1 MSLFIENIR
10 QGIGSLKSHRLRAVI
25 TSSII
30 AIGITA
36 LVGILTSID
45 AMNNAISKTMSRMG
59 SQSFTISNRLRVERF
74 GVPAD
79 FPNIHYD
86 QAHQFENYFG
96 NKFPVSIAL
105 NASFNSKVKCNH
117 LETNPNIKVIGIEED
132 YLKTSN
138 YEIDA
143 GRNFTPNDIRM
154 NLPLAI
160 IGYDI
165 RNDLFKSSDIPGRS
179 IGEIISID
187 GKPFKVVGELK
198 KKGSSMGMSGGD
210 RLVYIPI
217 HNARQSFASVT
228 DNCTITIQVD
238 NVQELDAE
246 MNESYTLMRRI
257 RLLKPADNDDFSIV
271 KSDALAK
278 DAKENMAMVSGVG
291 TLIGIITLLGA
302 AVSLM
307 NIMLVSVTERTR
319 EIGLRKALGA
329 TSINIRNQFL
339 IEAIIICQLGGIGG
353 IILGLLLGNLVA
365 LGLGSGFIAPW
376 AWIIMAF
383 VVCIVVGLLAGLYPA
398 NKASK
403 LDPIEA
409 LRHDG

>member
-1 MSLFIENIR
+1 MFVENIR
-10 QGIGSLKSHRLRAVI
+10 QGFGSLKSHKVRAVI
-25 TSSII
+25 TASII

-45 AMNNAISKTMSRMG
+45 AMNSAISKTMSKMG
-59 SQSFTISNRLRVERF
+59 SQSFNISNRVSVERF
-74 GVPAD
+74 GVAD
-79 FPNIHYD
+79 DFKAITYE

-96 NKFPVSIAL
+96 SKLPVSLSL
-105 NASFNSKVKCNH
+105 NASFNSKIKFRGE
-117 LETNPNIKVIGIEED
+117 ETNPNIKILGVEED
-132 YLKTSN
+132 YLKTAN

-154 NLPLAI
+154 NLPLAV
-160 IGYDI
+160 IGSDI
-165 RNDLFKSSDIPGRS
+165 VNDLFLESDLVGRS
-179 IGEIISID
+179 IGKTISID
-187 GKPFKVVGELK
+187 GKPFKVIGELK

-210 RLVYIPI
+210 RLVFIPI
-217 HNARQSFASVT
+217 HNARQSFASVY
-228 DNCTITIQVD
+228 DNCNISVLV
-238 NVQELDAE
+238 NKVEELEPE
-246 MNESYTLMRRI
+246 MNNAYTFMRRI
-257 RLLKPADNDDFSIV
+257 RRLKPSDPDNFMIT

-278 DAKENMAMVSGVG
+278 DAQKNMAMVSGVG

-329 TSINIRNQFL
+329 TSKNIRNQFL
-339 IEAIIICQLGGIGG
+339 LEAIVICQLGGLGG

-376 AWIIMAF
+376 NWIVMAF
-383 VVCIVVGLLAGLYPA
+383 IVCIVVGLVAGLYPA
-398 NKASK
+398 NRASK

-409 LRHDG
+409 LRHD

>member
-1 MSLFIENIR
+1 MFVENIR
-10 QGIGSLKSHRLRAVI
+10 QGFGSLKSHKVRAVI
-25 TSSII
+25 TASII

-45 AMNNAISKTMSRMG
+45 AMNSAISKTMSKMG
-59 SQSFTISNRLRVERF
+59 SQSFNISNRVSVERF
-74 GVPAD
+74 GVAD
-79 FPNIHYD
+79 DFNAITYE

-96 NKFPVSIAL
+96 SKLPVSLSL
-105 NASFNSKVKCNH
+105 NASFNSKIKFRGE
-117 LETNPNIKVIGIEED
+117 ETNPNIKILGVEED
-132 YLKTSN
+132 YLKTAN

-154 NLPLAI
+154 NLPLAV
-160 IGYDI
+160 IGSDI
-165 RNDLFKSSDIPGRS
+165 VNDLFLESDLVGRS
-179 IGEIISID
+179 IGKTISID

-210 RLVYIPI
+210 RLVFIPI
-217 HNARQSFASVT
+217 HNARQSFASVY
-228 DNCTITIQVD
+228 DNCNISVLV
-238 NVQELDAE
+238 NKVEELEPE
-246 MNESYTLMRRI
+246 MNDAYTFMRRI
-257 RLLKPADNDDFSIV
+257 RRLKPSDPDNFMIT

-278 DAKENMAMVSGVG
+278 DAQKNMAMVSGVG

-329 TSINIRNQFL
+329 TSKNIRNQFL
-339 IEAIIICQLGGIGG
+339 LEAIVICQLGGLGG
-353 IILGLLLGNLVA
+353 IVLGLLLGNLVA

-376 AWIIMAF
+376 NWIVMAF
-383 VVCIVVGLLAGLYPA
+383 IVCIVVGLVAGLYPA
-398 NKASK
+398 SKASK

-409 LRHDG
+409 LRHD

>member
-1 MSLFIENIR
+1 MFLENIR
-10 QGIGSLKSHRLRAVI
+10 QGFGSLKSHKVRAVI
-25 TSSII
+25 TASII

-45 AMNNAISKTMSRMG
+45 AMNNAISKTMSKMG
-59 SQSFTISNRLRVERF
+59 SQSFNISNRVSVERF
-74 GVPAD
+74 GVAD
-79 FPNIHYD
+79 DFKPITYE

-96 NKFPVSIAL
+96 SKLPVSLSL
-105 NASFNSKVKCNH
+105 NASFNSKIKYRGE
-117 LETNPNIKVIGIEED
+117 ETNPNIKILGVEED
-132 YLKTSN
+132 YLKTAN

-154 NLPLAI
+154 NLPLAV
-160 IGYDI
+160 IGSDI
-165 RNDLFKSSDIPGRS
+165 VNDLFLESDLVGRS
-179 IGEIISID
+179 IGKTIGID

-210 RLVYIPI
+210 RLGFIPI
-217 HNARQSFASVT
+217 HNARQSFASVY
-228 DNCTITIQVD
+228 DNCNISVLV
-238 NVQELDAE
+238 NKVEELEPE
-246 MNESYTLMRRI
+246 MNDAYTFMRRI
-257 RLLKPADNDDFSIV
+257 RRLKPSDPDNFMIT

-278 DAKENMAMVSGVG
+278 DAQKNMAMVSGVG

-329 TSINIRNQFL
+329 TSKNIRNQFL
-339 IEAIIICQLGGIGG
+339 LEAIVICQLGGLGG

-376 AWIIMAF
+376 NWIVMAF
-383 VVCIVVGLLAGLYPA
+383 IVCIVVGLVAGLYPA
-398 NKASK
+398 SKASK

-409 LRHDG
+409 LRHD

>member
-1 MSLFIENIR
+1 
-10 QGIGSLKSHRLRAVI
+10 
-25 TSSII
+25 
-30 AIGITA
+30 
-36 LVGILTSID
+36 
-45 AMNNAISKTMSRMG
+45 
-59 SQSFTISNRLRVERF
+59 
-74 GVPAD
+74 
-79 FPNIHYD
+79 
-86 QAHQFENYFG
+86 
-96 NKFPVSIAL
+96 
-105 NASFNSKVKCNH
+105 
-117 LETNPNIKVIGIEED
+117 
-132 YLKTSN
+132 
-138 YEIDA
+138 
-143 GRNFTPNDIRM
+143 
-154 NLPLAI
+154 
-160 IGYDI
+160 
-165 RNDLFKSSDIPGRS
+165 
-179 IGEIISID
+179 
-187 GKPFKVVGELK
+187 
-198 KKGSSMGMSGGD
+198 
-210 RLVYIPI
+210 
-217 HNARQSFASVT
+217 
-228 DNCTITIQVD
+228 
-238 NVQELDAE
+238 
-246 MNESYTLMRRI
+246 MRRI
-257 RLLKPADNDDFSIV
+257 RLLKPADTDDFSIV

-376 AWIIMAF
+376 NWIIMAF
-383 VVCIVVGLLAGLYPA
+383 LVCIIVGLLAGLYPA

>member
-1 MSLFIENIR
+1 MFVENIR
-10 QGIGSLKSHRLRAVI
+10 QGFGSLKSHKVRAVI
-25 TSSII
+25 TASII

-45 AMNNAISKTMSRMG
+45 AMNNAISKTMSKMG
-59 SQSFTISNRLRVERF
+59 SQSFNISNRVSVERF
-74 GVPAD
+74 GVAD
-79 FPNIHYD
+79 DFKAITYE

-96 NKFPVSIAL
+96 SKLPVSLSL
-105 NASFNSKVKCNH
+105 NASFNSKIKYRGE
-117 LETNPNIKVIGIEED
+117 ETNPNIKILGVEED
-132 YLKTSN
+132 YLKTAN

-154 NLPLAI
+154 NLPLAV
-160 IGYDI
+160 IGSDI
-165 RNDLFKSSDIPGRS
+165 VNDLFLESDLVGRS
-179 IGEIISID
+179 IGKTIGID

-210 RLVYIPI
+210 RLVFIPI
-217 HNARQSFASVT
+217 HNARQSFASVY
-228 DNCTITIQVD
+228 DNCNISVLV
-238 NVQELDAE
+238 NKVEELEPE
-246 MNESYTLMRRI
+246 MNDAYTFMRRI
-257 RLLKPADNDDFSIV
+257 RRLKPSDPDNFMIT

-278 DAKENMAMVSGVG
+278 DAQKNMAMVSGVG

-329 TSINIRNQFL
+329 TSKNIRNQFL
-339 IEAIIICQLGGIGG
+339 LEAIVICQLGGLGG

-376 AWIIMAF
+376 NWIVMAF
-383 VVCIVVGLLAGLYPA
+383 IVCIVVGLVAGLYPA
-398 NKASK
+398 SKASK

-409 LRHDG
+409 LRHD

>member
-1 MSLFIENIR
+1 MSLFVENIR
-10 QGIGSLKSHRLRAVI
+10 QGFGSLKSHKVRAVI
-25 TSSII
+25 TASII

-45 AMNNAISKTMSRMG
+45 AMNSAISKTMSKMG
-59 SQSFTISNRLRVERF
+59 SQSFNISNRVSVERF
-74 GVPAD
+74 GVAD
-79 FPNIHYD
+79 DFKAITYE

-96 NKFPVSIAL
+96 SKLPVSLSL
-105 NASFNSKVKCNH
+105 NASFNSKIKFRGE
-117 LETNPNIKVIGIEED
+117 ETNPNIKILGVEED
-132 YLKTSN
+132 YLKTAN

-154 NLPLAI
+154 NLPLAV
-160 IGYDI
+160 IGSDI
-165 RNDLFKSSDIPGRS
+165 VNDLFLESDLVGRS
-179 IGEIISID
+179 IGKTISID

-210 RLVYIPI
+210 RLVLIPI
-217 HNARQSFASVT
+217 HNARQSFASVY
-228 DNCTITIQVD
+228 DNCNISVLV
-238 NVQELDAE
+238 NKVEELEPE
-246 MNESYTLMRRI
+246 MNDAYTFMRRI
-257 RLLKPADNDDFSIV
+257 RRLKPSDPDNFMIT

-278 DAKENMAMVSGVG
+278 DAQKNMAMVSGVG

-329 TSINIRNQFL
+329 TSKNIRNQFL
-339 IEAIIICQLGGIGG
+339 LEAIVICQLGGLGG

-376 AWIIMAF
+376 NWIVMAF
-383 VVCIVVGLLAGLYPA
+383 IVCIVVGLVAGLYPA
-398 NKASK
+398 NRASK

-409 LRHDG
+409 LRHD

>member
-1 MSLFIENIR
+1 MFVENIR
-10 QGIGSLKSHRLRAVI
+10 QGFGSLKSHKVRAVI
-25 TSSII
+25 TASII

-45 AMNNAISKTMSRMG
+45 AMNSAISKTMSKMG
-59 SQSFTISNRLRVERF
+59 SQSFNISNRVSVERF
-74 GVPAD
+74 GVAD
-79 FPNIHYD
+79 DFKAITYE

-96 NKFPVSIAL
+96 SKLPVSLSL
-105 NASFNSKVKCNH
+105 NASFNSKIKFRGE
-117 LETNPNIKVIGIEED
+117 ETNPNIKILGVEED
-132 YLKTSN
+132 YLKTAN

-154 NLPLAI
+154 NLPLAV
-160 IGYDI
+160 IGSDI
-165 RNDLFKSSDIPGRS
+165 VNDLFLESDLVGRS
-179 IGEIISID
+179 VGKTISID

-210 RLVYIPI
+210 RLVFIPI
-217 HNARQSFASVT
+217 HNARQSFASVY
-228 DNCTITIQVD
+228 DNCNISVLV
-238 NVQELDAE
+238 NKVEELEPE
-246 MNESYTLMRRI
+246 MNDAYTFMRRI
-257 RLLKPADNDDFSIV
+257 RRLKPSDPDNFMIT

-278 DAKENMAMVSGVG
+278 DAQKNMAMVSGVG

-329 TSINIRNQFL
+329 TSKNIRNQFL
-339 IEAIIICQLGGIGG
+339 LEAIVICQLGGLGG

-376 AWIIMAF
+376 NWIVMAF
-383 VVCIVVGLLAGLYPA
+383 IVCIVVGLVAGLYPA
-398 NKASK
+398 NRASK

-409 LRHDG
+409 LRHD

>member
-1 MSLFIENIR
+1 MFLENIR
-10 QGIGSLKSHRLRAVI
+10 QGFGSLKSHKVRAVI
-25 TSSII
+25 TASII

-45 AMNNAISKTMSRMG
+45 AMNNAISKTMSKMG
-59 SQSFTISNRLRVERF
+59 SQSFNISNRVSVERF
-74 GVPAD
+74 GVAD
-79 FPNIHYD
+79 DFKPITYE

-96 NKFPVSIAL
+96 SKLPVSLSL
-105 NASFNSKVKCNH
+105 NASFNSKIKYRGE
-117 LETNPNIKVIGIEED
+117 ETNPNIKILGVEED
-132 YLKTSN
+132 YLKTAN

-154 NLPLAI
+154 NLPLAV
-160 IGYDI
+160 IGSDI
-165 RNDLFKSSDIPGRS
+165 VNDLFLESDLVGRS
-179 IGEIISID
+179 IGKTIGID

-210 RLVYIPI
+210 RLVFIPI
-217 HNARQSFASVT
+217 HNARQSFASVY
-228 DNCTITIQVD
+228 DNCNISVLV
-238 NVQELDAE
+238 NKVEELEPE
-246 MNESYTLMRRI
+246 MNDAYTFMRRI
-257 RLLKPADNDDFSIV
+257 RRLKPSDPDNFMIT

-278 DAKENMAMVSGVG
+278 DAQKNMAMVSGVG

-329 TSINIRNQFL
+329 TSKNIRNQFL
-339 IEAIIICQLGGIGG
+339 LEAIVICQLGGLGG

-376 AWIIMAF
+376 NWIVMAF
-383 VVCIVVGLLAGLYPA
+383 IVCIVVGLVAGLYPA
-398 NKASK
+398 SKASK

-409 LRHDG
+409 LRHD

>member
-1 MSLFIENIR
+1 
-10 QGIGSLKSHRLRAVI
+10 
-25 TSSII
+25 
-30 AIGITA
+30 
-36 LVGILTSID
+36 
-45 AMNNAISKTMSRMG
+45 
-59 SQSFTISNRLRVERF
+59 
-74 GVPAD
+74 
-79 FPNIHYD
+79 
-86 QAHQFENYFG
+86 
-96 NKFPVSIAL
+96 
-105 NASFNSKVKCNH
+105 
-117 LETNPNIKVIGIEED
+117 
-132 YLKTSN
+132 
-138 YEIDA
+138 
-143 GRNFTPNDIRM
+143 
-154 NLPLAI
+154 
-160 IGYDI
+160 
-165 RNDLFKSSDIPGRS
+165 
-179 IGEIISID
+179 
-187 GKPFKVVGELK
+187 
-198 KKGSSMGMSGGD
+198 MSGGD

-257 RLLKPADNDDFSIV
+257 RLLKPADTDDFSIV

-383 VVCIVVGLLAGLYPA
+383 VVCIIVGLLAGLYPA

>member
-1 MSLFIENIR
+1 MFVENIR
-10 QGIGSLKSHRLRAVI
+10 QGFGSLKSHKVRAVI
-25 TSSII
+25 TASII

-45 AMNNAISKTMSRMG
+45 AMNSAISKTMSKMG
-59 SQSFTISNRLRVERF
+59 SQSFNISNRVSVERF
-74 GVPAD
+74 GVAD
-79 FPNIHYD
+79 DFKAITYE

-96 NKFPVSIAL
+96 SKLPVSLSL
-105 NASFNSKVKCNH
+105 NASFNSKIKFRGE
-117 LETNPNIKVIGIEED
+117 ETNPNIKILGVEED
-132 YLKTSN
+132 YLKTAN

-154 NLPLAI
+154 NLPLAV
-160 IGYDI
+160 IGSDI
-165 RNDLFKSSDIPGRS
+165 VNDLFLESDLVGRS
-179 IGEIISID
+179 VGKTISID

-210 RLVYIPI
+210 RLVFIPI
-217 HNARQSFASVT
+217 HNARQSFASVY
-228 DNCTITIQVD
+228 DNCNISVLV
-238 NVQELDAE
+238 NKVEELEPE
-246 MNESYTLMRRI
+246 MNDAYTFMRRI
-257 RLLKPADNDDFSIV
+257 RRLKPSDPDNFMIT

-278 DAKENMAMVSGVG
+278 DAQKNMAMVSGVG

-329 TSINIRNQFL
+329 TSKNIRNQFL
-339 IEAIIICQLGGIGG
+339 LEAIVICQLGGLGG
-353 IILGLLLGNLVA
+353 IVLGLLLGNLVA

-376 AWIIMAF
+376 NWIVMAF
-383 VVCIVVGLLAGLYPA
+383 IVCIVVGLVAGLYPA
-398 NKASK
+398 SKASK

-409 LRHDG
+409 LRHD

>member
-1 MSLFIENIR
+1 MFVENIR
-10 QGIGSLKSHRLRAVI
+10 QGFGSLKSHKVRAVI
-25 TSSII
+25 TASII

-45 AMNNAISKTMSRMG
+45 AMNSAISKTMSKMG
-59 SQSFTISNRLRVERF
+59 SQSFNISNRVSVERF
-74 GVPAD
+74 GVAD
-79 FPNIHYD
+79 DFKAITYE

-96 NKFPVSIAL
+96 SKLPVSLSL
-105 NASFNSKVKCNH
+105 NASFNSKIKFRGE
-117 LETNPNIKVIGIEED
+117 ETNPNIKILGVEED
-132 YLKTSN
+132 YLKTAN

-154 NLPLAI
+154 NLPLAV
-160 IGYDI
+160 IGSDI
-165 RNDLFKSSDIPGRS
+165 VNDLFLESDLVGRS
-179 IGEIISID
+179 IGKTISID

-210 RLVYIPI
+210 RLVFIPI
-217 HNARQSFASVT
+217 HNARQSFASVY
-228 DNCTITIQVD
+228 DNCNISVLV
-238 NVQELDAE
+238 NKVEELEPE
-246 MNESYTLMRRI
+246 MNDAYTFMRRI
-257 RLLKPADNDDFSIV
+257 RRLKPSDPDNFMIT

-278 DAKENMAMVSGVG
+278 DAQKNMAMVSGVG

-329 TSINIRNQFL
+329 TSKNIRNQFL
-339 IEAIIICQLGGIGG
+339 LEAIVICQLGGLGG
-353 IILGLLLGNLVA
+353 IVLGLLLGNLVA

-376 AWIIMAF
+376 NWIVMAF
-383 VVCIVVGLLAGLYPA
+383 IVCIVVGLVAGLYPA
-398 NKASK
+398 NRASK

-409 LRHDG
+409 LRHD

>member
-1 MSLFIENIR
+1 MFVENIR
-10 QGIGSLKSHRLRAVI
+10 QGFGSLKSHKVRAVI
-25 TSSII
+25 TASII
-30 AIGITA
+30 AIGIAA

-45 AMNNAISKTMSRMG
+45 AMNSAISKTMSKMG
-59 SQSFTISNRLRVERF
+59 SQSFNISNRVSVERF
-74 GVPAD
+74 GVAD
-79 FPNIHYD
+79 DFKAITYE

-96 NKFPVSIAL
+96 SKLPVSLSL
-105 NASFNSKVKCNH
+105 NASFNSKIKFRGE
-117 LETNPNIKVIGIEED
+117 ETNPNIKILGVEED
-132 YLKTSN
+132 YLKTAN

-154 NLPLAI
+154 NLPLAV
-160 IGYDI
+160 IGSDI
-165 RNDLFKSSDIPGRS
+165 VNDLFLESDLVGRS
-179 IGEIISID
+179 IGKTISID
-187 GKPFKVVGELK
+187 GKPFKVIGELK

-210 RLVYIPI
+210 RLVFIPI
-217 HNARQSFASVT
+217 HNARQSFASVY
-228 DNCTITIQVD
+228 DNCNISVLV
-238 NVQELDAE
+238 NKVEELEPE
-246 MNESYTLMRRI
+246 MNDAYTFMRRI
-257 RLLKPADNDDFSIV
+257 RRLKPSDPDNFMIT

-278 DAKENMAMVSGVG
+278 DAQKNMAMVSGVG

-329 TSINIRNQFL
+329 TSKNIRNQFL
-339 IEAIIICQLGGIGG
+339 LEAIVICQLGGLGG

-376 AWIIMAF
+376 NWIVMAF
-383 VVCIVVGLLAGLYPA
+383 IVCIVVGLVAGLYPA
-398 NKASK
+398 SKASK

-409 LRHDG
+409 LRHD